1 MQDEKGRTYQ
11 VAIVGAGPAGLYAAK
26 QLATEGV
33 RVALLNRDIKPGGLA
48 EYGIYPDKHKMKE
61 GLRAQFRQILSNPLI
76 SYYGN
81 VTVSGEGSL
90 TIGELKAMG
99 FQAVLVTC
107 GAQGTKWQGLPGE
120 QLVGV
125 YHAKDLVYHYN
136 LLPPYSQS
144 PFMIGRRVAIIG
156 AGNVSLDIAHYLIDK
171 RKVDEVT
178 IVVRRGPNETKYEK
192 KEMEAVVANLDLAA
206 YQAEVQRVTPHMVAI
221 GQDPQASLVF
231 IQGALD
237 HADPRG
243 SDTCLNLQFLS
254 SPTSILGNDVGCVS
268 GLEVEDNKLEIVDG
282 EVKARGTGSHRV
294 LDVDTVIFAIGDRV
308 DRKIGLPVKGYTY
321 QMCDE
326 PIFPIEGISY
336 EAYDPET
343 GCTVQSVFLAGW
355 SRQASTGLVGIARR
369 DGVNGAK
376 AVLQFLHTLQPTE
389 HDSLARLEEC
399 LEQVGKPVVTWADI
413 RRLEEIEREEA
424 LNRGLEEYKYSSNQE
439 MLNVVVKIEKGE

>member
-1 MQDEKGRTYQ
+1 
-11 VAIVGAGPAGLYAAK
+11 
-26 QLATEGV
+26 
-33 RVALLNRDIKPGGLA
+33 
-48 EYGIYPDKHKMKE
+48 
-61 GLRAQFRQILSNPLI
+61 
-76 SYYGN
+76 
-81 VTVSGEGSL
+81 
-90 TIGELKAMG
+90 
-99 FQAVLVTC
+99 
-107 GAQGTKWQGLPGE
+107 
-120 QLVGV
+120 
-125 YHAKDLVYHYN
+125 
-136 LLPPYSQS
+136 
-144 PFMIGRRVAIIG
+144 
-156 AGNVSLDIAHYLIDK
+156 
-171 RKVDEVT
+171 
-178 IVVRRGPNETKYEK
+178 
-192 KEMEAVVANLDLAA
+192 
-206 YQAEVQRVTPHMVAI
+206 MVAI

-254 SPTSILGNDVGCVS
+254 SPTSILGDDVGCVA
-268 GLEVEDNKLEIVDG
+268 GLEVEDNKLEIVQG
-282 EVKARGTGSHRV
+282 EVKARGTGTHRV

-439 MLNVVVKIEKGE
+439 MLNVMVKIEKGE

>member
-1 MQDEKGRTYQ
+1 
-11 VAIVGAGPAGLYAAK
+11 VSAK
-26 QLATEGV
+26 
-33 RVALLNRDIKPGGLA
+33 GGL
-48 EYGIYPDKHKMKE
+48 
-61 GLRAQFRQILSNPLI
+61 
-76 SYYGN
+76 
-81 VTVSGEGSL
+81 
-90 TIGELKAMG
+90 TINELKAMG

-120 QLVGV
+120 QLAGV

-136 LLPPYSQS
+136 LLPPYSQR

-206 YQAEVQRVTPHMVAI
+206 YEAEVQRVTPQMVAI
-221 GQDPQASLVF
+221 GQDPQASLAF
-231 IQGALD
+231 IQAALA
-237 HADPRG
+237 HAEPRR
-243 SDTCLNLQFLS
+243 SNTCLTLRFLS
-254 SPTSILGNDVGCVS
+254 SPTCILGDDVGCVAGLDVEEN
-268 GLEVEDNKLEIVDG
+268 GLEMVAG
-282 EVKARGTGSHRV
+282 EVKARGSGNHRV
-294 LDVDTVIFAIGDRV
+294 LDVDTVVFAIGDRV
-308 DRKIGLPVKGYTY
+308 DRKVGLPVQGYTY

-326 PIFPIEGISY
+326 PMYPIEGVSY

-355 SRQASTGLVGIARR
+355 SRQASTGLVGIARK

-389 HDSLARLEEC
+389 QDSVANLEEC
-399 LEQVGKPVVTWADI
+399 LEQLGQPMVTWADI

-424 LNRGLEEYKYSSNQE
+424 LNRGVEEYKYSSNQE
-439 MLNVVVKIEKGE
+439 MLNVMGKIRKGE